1 MIAFIASKY
10 RPRISRNDSESRRS
24 PSAVDPF
31 RSQNRMLTV
40 LRTSLAIGA
49 ASGVPQYPQT
59 RNLSGLSSRQFGHTA
74 MRKAYAAF
82 GNRPV
87 RMRAGGVLQ
96 GRAGS
101 LVRSVRS

>member
-10 RPRISRNDSESRRS
+10 RPRISRSDSESRRS

-31 RSQNRMLTV
+31 RSQNRMVTV

-74 MRKAYAAF
+74 MAE
-82 GNRPV
+82 
-87 RMRAGGVLQ
+87 
-96 GRAGS
+96 
-101 LVRSVRS
+101 SVRRVRQRIGNEREPAGPEWPAPARSFAQ